1 MVGPDEVGGTMEG
14 IRLPEVSEDQ
24 AGVVGGD
31 PGVVDKGEV
40 SG

>member
-1 MVGPDEVGGTMEG
+1 MVGPDEVGGTTEG

-24 AGVVGGD
+24 DGIVGRD

-40 SG
+40 NG